1 MTFMRKILDALNMD
15 NWDGN
20 SVLSRS
26 LHVLK
31 KLLFSIQTL
40 LLFLPFMLICST
52 LVDSEGNRIS
62 SNEYVAVCL
71 ASYVCIF
78 IPINIV
84 IRCRQANRHKMRL
97 IEFLKMSNMHQK
109 KEESHSSEPLKI
121 DKPVS
126 EEKRTVSDAILWECN
141 SVVKSQTSEKI
152 EHECINLDNIKDSSN
167 EKLFTASSPLETG
180 QETTISSEKN
190 VKDHL
195 NQNNMKIKQPKE
207 KKVPISDAFFWQCNS
222 IATLRD
228 SDDIGY
234 EYTNLD
240 NPNDPLETGYRNAL
254 LDISDYST
262 LPLIDYSKDKYAPGG
277 YIPRKLIS
285 WEHDFEECKNIFLDS
300 DLPIVTSLKSIT
312 RNINTMILQ
321 NPDGTIGRT
330 VQEIFYYEIP
340 LEYQNDY
347 LQLIKTLNLA
357 LHDQEQFLINLSE
370 IVFTRTANYMKYA
383 LPLSRINY
391 NSEKHI
397 FSYFFSNEK
406 TFEENG
412 GTLYKSTETGSIIYA
427 EDGTLKKATLR
438 KEIEKIAYTC
448 RFKNY
453 KSGFDLY
460 DIRGNGQIIYKRNS
474 K

>member
-1 MTFMRKILDALNMD
+1 MD

-26 LHVLK
+26 LYVLK

-62 SNEYVAVCL
+62 SNEYIVVCF

-78 IPINIV
+78 VPINIV

-97 IEFLKMSNMHQK
+97 IEFLKIPNKHQK
-109 KEESHSSEPLKI
+109 NEESHSSEPLKI

-126 EEKRTVSDAILWECN
+126 EKKSAVSDAFPWECN
-141 SVVKSQTSEKI
+141 SIAKLQASEKM
-152 EHECINLDNIKDSSN
+152 EYEYINIDNIKDSSN
-167 EKLFTASSPLETG
+167 KKPVTTFAPSEPD
-180 QETTISSEKN
+180 QEATISSKKTG
-190 VKDHL
+190 KDHL
-195 NQNNMKIKQPKE
+195 TQNNMNYKHPK
-207 KKVPISDAFFWQCNS
+207 KKKLPISNAFLWQCNS

-240 NPNDPLETGYRNAL
+240 NPNDPLETGYRDAL
-254 LDISDYST
+254 LNISDYNT
-262 LPLIDYSKDKYAPGG
+262 LPLIDYSKDKYAPSG
-277 YIPRKLIS
+277 YIPRKFIS
-285 WEHDFEECKNIFLDS
+285 WEHDFEECKNIFLNS
-300 DLPIVTSLKSIT
+300 NLPIVTNLKSIT

-321 NPDGTIGRT
+321 NPDGTIGRS
-330 VQEIFYYEIP
+330 VQEFFYYEIP
-340 LEYQNDY
+340 SEYQYDY
-347 LQLIKTLNLA
+347 LQLIKTLNLT

-370 IVFTRTANYMKYA
+370 IVFTRTSNYMKYA

-397 FSYFFSNEK
+397 FSYFFSNEIA
-406 TFEENG
+406 FEENDE
-412 GTLYKSTETGSIIYA
+412 TLYKNTVTGSIIYA

-438 KEIEKIAYTC
+438 KEIENVVYTC

-460 DIRGNGQIIYKRNS
+460 DIKGNGQIIYKRNS

>member
-1 MTFMRKILDALNMD
+1 MRNILDFLNMD

-26 LHVLK
+26 LYVLK
-31 KLLFSIQTL
+31 KILFSIQTL

-62 SNEYVAVCL
+62 SNEYIVVCFE
-71 ASYVCIF
+71 SYVCIF
-78 IPINIV
+78 VPINIV

-97 IEFLKMSNMHQK
+97 IEFLKMPNKHQK
-109 KEESHSSEPLKI
+109 NEASHSSEPLKM
-121 DKPVS
+121 DKLVS
-126 EEKRTVSDAILWECN
+126 EKKRAVSDAFPLERN
-141 SVVKSQTSEKI
+141 SVAKLQASEKM
-152 EHECINLDNIKDSSN
+152 EYEYINLDNIKDSSN
-167 EKLFTASSPLETG
+167 KKPVTTSAPSEPG
-180 QETTISSEKN
+180 QEATISSEKTG
-190 VKDHL
+190 KDHL
-195 NQNNMKIKQPKE
+195 TQNNMNYKQPK
-207 KKVPISDAFFWQCNS
+207 KKKLPISDAFLWQCNS

-240 NPNDPLETGYRNAL
+240 NPNDPLETGYRDAL

-262 LPLIDYSKDKYAPGG
+262 LPLIDYSKDKYALGG
-277 YIPRKLIS
+277 YIPRKFIS
-285 WEHDFEECKNIFLDS
+285 WKHDFEECKNIFSGS
-300 DLPIVTSLKSIT
+300 DLPIVTNLEFIT

-357 LHDQEQFLINLSE
+357 LHNQEQFLINLSE
-370 IVFTRTANYMKYA
+370 IVFTRTSNHTKYA

-391 NSEKHI
+391 NSEEHI
-397 FSYFFSNEK
+397 FSYFFSNEVA
-406 TFEENG
+406 FEENG
-412 GTLYKSTETGSIIYA
+412 GVLYKSTETGSIIYA

-438 KEIEKIAYTC
+438 KEIENIVYTC

-460 DIRGNGQIIYKRNS
+460 DIKGNGQIIYKRSN